1 MAVAVD
7 IPCPKLPTIARSRA
21 STLLGGA
28 ELKGLRRSLARSGN
42 RLPLTFNLLLQLTPL
57 VASMACL
64 LKLLN
69 FVGKIRTSLNAATDP
84 PFNKL
89 PEAAKGVLEAVA
101 ELQPCIPIFVPGQ
114 LVIMLKGILQPV
126 VNVLSCFINQLESL
140 LKFEASI
147 DLNAADGNPALTVA
161 LECAR
166 GNAKTSKDNLMAS
179 LQMLQPLLTMIPH
192 AGIDGE
198 AVPVTLPD
206 FASISASADASDAV
220 APLKE
225 AIDSLKATID
235 KLPG

>member
-1 MAVAVD
+1 MAVAVN
-7 IPCPKLPTIARSRA
+7 IPCPKLPKIQIPSL
-21 STLLGGA
+21 TLLGGA
-28 ELKGLRRSLARSGN
+28 ELKGLVDLSLGPATDCR
-42 RLPLTFNLLLQLTPL
+42 LTFSLLLQLMPL

-69 FVGKIRTSLNAATDP
+69 FVGKMQDFLNAATDP

-89 PEAAKGVLEAVA
+89 PEAAKGVLEVVA

-114 LVIMLKGILQPV
+114 LVIMLKGILSLI

-147 DLNAADGNPALTVA
+147 DLNAADGNPALTFA

-179 LQMLQPLLTMIPH
+179 LQMLQPLLTMIPML
-192 AGIDGE
+192 ASM
-198 AVPVTLPD
+198 AKQSVTLPD
-206 FASISASADASDAV
+206 FASISATADASDAV